1 MVLKETKFKRQKKLA
16 SLFIMI
22 TSLEVSLHCSS
33 SRLHC
38 AGTTKSVLE
47 NLMFVL
53 GDLFYSR
60 PLARPT
66 LGET

>member
-16 SLFIMI
+16 SLFIII
-22 TSLEVSLHCSS
+22 TSLEVFLHCSS
-33 SRLHC
+33 SPLHC
-38 AGTTKSVLE
+38 TGITKSVLE
-47 NLMFVL
+47 NLMFVF

-60 PLARPT
+60 LLARPT